1 MKVINPAS
9 GEVVTEVHETAVK
22 ELPGIL
28 ATARQAQRAWAARP
42 LEERLAVIAR
52 FRQLV
57 SERREELARTLT
69 LEVGKPIAQSR
80 NELQGLLP
88 RIDFFLENVASE
100 IEVRGVLGTKTE
112 ALEERI
118 VFEPLGVIV
127 NVSAWNYPYFV
138 GSNVFVPAILTGN
151 AVLYKPSELCCLT
164 GQAIEKLLHDAGLPQ
179 GVFQTLVGGRELG
192 AALVELPVDGVFF
205 TGSYATGRKIA
216 AAVAPRMIRL
226 QLELGGKDPAYIAD
240 DVDVPAVAAAVA
252 DGAFYNTGQS
262 CCAVERIYVHERI
275 YEPFLEA
282 FVAEVKKLTLGDP
295 NEEGTYIGPLCRGE
309 VAIHELSEQVLD
321 AEKQGGRVILGGKRA
336 ARPGSFFEPTVVAD
350 AKPSMRVMRD
360 ESFGPIIGIA
370 SVASDEAAL
379 AAMAD
384 TDYGLTAA
392 VYTTS
397 EARAEK
403 LLAELPVGSAYVNCC
418 DRVSPRLPWTGRKHS
433 GIGSTLSRLGI
444 QAFVQP
450 KAWHIRRSQS

>member
-1 MKVINPAS
+1 VR
-9 GEVVTEVHETAVK
+9 ETQAT
-22 ELPGIL
+22 ELPAL
-28 ATARQAQRAWAARP
+28 LRAAREAQRGWASRSAS
-42 LEERLAVIAR
+42 ERKEVLTR
-52 FRQLV
+52 FRHLV

-80 NELQGLLP
+80 NELNGLLP
-88 RIDFFLENVASE
+88 RIDFFLEHFESE
-100 IEVRGVLGTKTE
+100 TAPRTVYGTGGE
-112 ALEERI
+112 QLEERI
-118 VFEPLGVIV
+118 VFEPLGVIA

-138 GSNVFVPAILTGN
+138 GSNVFVPALLTGN

-164 GQAIEKLLHDAGLPQ
+164 GQAIEKSLHDAGLPP
-179 GVFQTLVGGRELG
+179 GVFTTVVGGRALG
-192 AALVELPVDGVFF
+192 AALIELPVDGVFF

-216 AAVAPRMIRL
+216 EAVAPRMIKL
-226 QLELGGKDPAYIAD
+226 QLELGGKDPAYVTD

-282 FVAEVKKLTLGDP
+282 FVAEVKKLTVGDP
-295 NEEGTYIGPLCRGE
+295 SEEGTYIGPLCRGE
-309 VAIHELSEQVLD
+309 LAVHELTVQVED
-321 AEKQGGRVILGGKRA
+321 AERRGGRLLLGGKRA
-336 ARPGSFFEPTVVAD
+336 SRPGSYFEPTVIAD
-350 AKPSMRVMRD
+350 ATAEMRVMRD

-370 SVASDEAAL
+370 KVPDDEAAL
-379 AAMAD
+379 RAMAD
-384 TDYGLTAA
+384 TEYGLTAA
-392 VYTTS
+392 VYTKS
-397 EARAEK
+397 EARAAK

-433 GIGSTLSRLGI
+433 GIGSTLSTLGI

-450 KAWHIRRSQS
+450 KAWHIRRT

>member
-1 MKVINPAS
+1 MKVTNPAT
-9 GEVVTEVHETAVK
+9 GEVVGEVHETAVK

-28 ATARQAQRAWAARP
+28 TAARQAQRAWAARP
-42 LEERLAVIAR
+42 LRERKAVIAR
-52 FRQLV
+52 FRELV

-80 NELQGLLP
+80 NELNGLLP
-88 RIDFFLENVASE
+88 RIDFFLEHVESE
-100 IEVRGVLGTKTE
+100 TATRVVHGAAAES
-112 ALEERI
+112 LEERI
-118 VFEPLGVIV
+118 AFEPLGVVV

-138 GSNVFVPAILTGN
+138 GSNVFVPALLTGN

-164 GQAIEKLLHDAGLPQ
+164 GQAIEKLLQEAGLPS
-179 GVFQTLVGGRELG
+179 GVFHTLLGGRELG
-192 AALVELPVDGVFF
+192 SALVGLPVDGVFF
-205 TGSYATGRKIA
+205 TGSYATGKKIA
-216 AAVAPRMIRL
+216 EAVAPRMIRL
-226 QLELGGKDPAYIAD
+226 QLELGGKDPAYVTD
-240 DVDVPAVAAAVA
+240 DVDVAQVAAAVA

-275 YEPFLEA
+275 YAPFLEA
-282 FVAEVKKLTLGDP
+282 FVAEVKKLSLGEP
-295 NEEGTYIGPLCRGE
+295 TEEGTYIGPLCRGE
-309 VAIHELSEQVLD
+309 VAIHELTEQVLD
-321 AEKQGGRVILGGKRA
+321 AEKKGGRVLLGGKRA
-336 ARPGSFFEPTVVAD
+336 ARPGSYFEPTVVAD
-350 AKPSMRVMRD
+350 ATPDMRLMRD

-370 SVASDEAAL
+370 SVPSDEAAL
-379 AAMAD
+379 SAMGD

-397 EARAEK
+397 ESRAAK

-433 GIGSTLSRLGI
+433 GIGSTLSTFGI

-450 KAWHIRRSQS
+450 KAWHIRRG

>member
-1 MKVINPAS
+1 
-9 GEVVTEVHETAVK
+9 
-22 ELPGIL
+22 
-28 ATARQAQRAWAARP
+28 
-42 LEERLAVIAR
+42 
-52 FRQLV
+52 
-57 SERREELARTLT
+57 
-69 LEVGKPIAQSR
+69 
-80 NELQGLLP
+80 
-88 RIDFFLENVASE
+88 
-100 IEVRGVLGTKTE
+100 
-112 ALEERI
+112 
-118 VFEPLGVIV
+118 
-127 NVSAWNYPYFV
+127 
-138 GSNVFVPAILTGN
+138 
-151 AVLYKPSELCCLT
+151 
-164 GQAIEKLLHDAGLPQ
+164 
-179 GVFQTLVGGRELG
+179 
-192 AALVELPVDGVFF
+192 
-205 TGSYATGRKIA
+205 
-216 AAVAPRMIRL
+216 
-226 QLELGGKDPAYIAD
+226 LGGKDPAYIAD
-240 DVDVPAVAAAVA
+240 DVDVPGVAAAVA

-282 FVAEVKKLTLGDP
+282 FVAEVKKLTLGEP

-321 AEKQGGRVILGGKRA
+321 AEKQGGRVLLGGKRA
-336 ARPGSFFEPTVVAD
+336 PRPGSFFEPTVIAD
-350 AKPSMRVMRD
+350 AKPNMRVMRD

-370 SVASDEAAL
+370 SVPSDEAAL

-433 GIGSTLSRLGI
+433 GMGSTLSRLGI

-450 KAWHIRRSQS
+450 KAWHIRRSQG